1 MTKSDPPTLRGHDTL
16 LHEQALEMANFRAVR
31 DDRHAMEG
39 HRTPKCYRLG
49 PQNPDGTLTIE
60 VADRGADNWRQREAC
75 ANLQLAQERVQQ
87 LTADDTEFFR
97 GVSTPDRDR

>member
-1 MTKSDPPTLRGHDTL
+1 MSKHLRWPTFEPLATIGTPWKAI
-16 LHEQALEMANFRAVR
+16 E
-31 DDRHAMEG
+31 
-39 HRTPKCYRLG
+39 HRVIGSVPKPRWHV
-49 PQNPDGTLTIE
+49 TIE